1 MPKICQKCPKSLSKV
16 AQKSPKS
23 LSKVAQKS
31 LKSRSKVSQKLL
43 KITGDKM
50 SQQLSITFMCI
61 TSLKL
66 GHFVAGEK
74 VGHFVRWDNL
84 LPEKCKLNNGFLIH
98 MPEIWPKIAQDIS
111 QICPRYAQALP
122 EVWGFKLR
130 KWDKMSPGRVHKLGH
145 YVAGEVHICS
155 GTFCRWDK
163 MSPNPNFSR

>member
-1 MPKICQKCPKSLSKV
+1 MH
-16 AQKSPKS
+16 
-23 LSKVAQKS
+23 
-31 LKSRSKVSQKLL
+31 
-43 KITGDKM
+43 
-50 SQQLSITFMCI
+50 
-61 TSLKL
+61 KL

-84 LPEKCKLNNGFLIH
+84 SPEKCKLNNGFLIY

-145 YVAGEVHICS
+145 YVAGEVHNAVGHFVV
-155 GTFCRWDK
+155 GTFCLLTDWI
-163 MSPNPNFSR
+163 NFAISTGFQSNFDILSAFHRECLESQGEHHPPQEPFGMFGNS